1 MRLLKWCRVVSVV
14 GVIGCASMSS
24 DHSAPALKELA
35 PTGKLRVA
43 IGVSPAPSAFYA
55 IKDATT
61 GKFRGVTVDL
71 GTALAQKLGV
81 PVEFIPYLASGEIQA
96 AVNSG
101 VWDVSFMPVDDER
114 KKIMDFGSPYHLLQS
129 TYLVPGGSPIKSI
142 ADANATGV
150 RIVGVAN
157 TATFRASN
165 RASPSASHI
174 AAAGVDEAV
183 EIMRAGKAN
192 AIALGRESLGG
203 VAAKLPG
210 SRILDGGFL
219 NSTTAVA
226 VPKGKPVALAYVTAF
241 VEEAKASGLVRR
253 AFDDVGLKSAVVAPA
268 GMQP

>member
-1 MRLLKWCRVVSVV
+1 MKLPKWCCILSVV
-14 GVIGCASMSS
+14 GMTGCASMSS
-24 DHSAPALKELA
+24 DRTSAALKELA

-81 PVEFIPYLASGEIQA
+81 PVEFIPYLASGEIQT
-96 AVNSG
+96 VTNSG
-101 VWDVSFMPVDDER
+101 VWDVTFMPVDEER
-114 KKIMDFGSPYHLLQS
+114 KKIVDFGSPYHVLQS
-129 TYLVPGGSPIKSI
+129 TYLVPKGSPIKSI
-142 ADANATGV
+142 ADANAAGV
-150 RIVGVAN
+150 RIVGIAN

-165 RASPSASHI
+165 RASSNATHV
-174 AAAGVDEAV
+174 AAAGVDETI
-183 EIMRAGKAN
+183 EMMRAGKAD

-226 VPKGKPVALAYVTAF
+226 VPKGKPAALAYVTAF
-241 VEEAKASGLVRR
+241 VEEAKASGLARR
-253 AFDDVGLKSAVVAPA
+253 AFDDVGLKNAVVAPP